1 MCIFFFKQKTA
12 YEMRISDW
20 SSDVCSSDL
29 SGGGR
34 RAGGDEMSEGDA
46 GDRRPAEAW
55 ALLEK
60 EPKAVLVDVRTAPE
74 WGFVGVPRLDGIG
87 KEALCISW
95 QAYPTMA
102 RNENFV
108 AEVEAKGIGKD
119 QPVLLLCRSGA
130 RSRAAALAL

>member
-1 MCIFFFKQKTA
+1 
-12 YEMRISDW
+12 
-20 SSDVCSSDL
+20 
-29 SGGGR
+29 
-34 RAGGDEMSEGDA
+34 MSEGYA
-46 GDRRPAEAW
+46 GDLRPAEAW

-119 QPVLLLCRSGA
+119 QPVLLLRSEEHTSELQSLMRISYA
-130 RSRAAALAL
+130 VFCLK